1 MNAPSLAIYQLL
13 LDAELVDGWGL
24 FMGFLPDEPDTAVC
38 VYDTAG
44 MLDGRMMRTGEK
56 IEHPG
61 IQIRVRGPV
70 YKDAWTKANLIALA
84 LDTVQKNVVT
94 TEEESYIVHN
104 VSRTGAIIP
113 VGVEDAGRVR
123 RHHFTMNMILTLQ
136 RLGEPFNIDL
146 GGQGGSL
153 LLSGQ

>member
-1 MNAPSLAIYQLL
+1 MNAPSLAIHQLL
-13 LDAELVDGWGL
+13 LEEELVGDWGL
-24 FMGFLPDEPDTAVC
+24 FMAFLPDDPDNAIC

-44 MLDGRMMRTGEK
+44 IMDGRMMRTGER

-70 YKDAWTKANLIALA
+70 YKDTWEKANLIALA

-94 TEEESYIVHN
+94 TEEEDYIIHN

-113 VGVEDAGRVR
+113 VGVEDAGRIR

-136 RLGEPFNIDL
+136 RGEPFNIDL
-146 GGQGGSL
+146 GGEGGAL